1 MHLESVFLASK
12 ALAWYYLFQIG
23 GNIMC
28 QFTPDYYK
36 DFHCIAGN
44 CRHSCCIGWEIDVDP
59 DKLCYYNSVPGP
71 FGDRLRANISLEDP
85 PHFILGA
92 GERCPFLNRENLC
105 DIILT
110 LGEDQIC
117 EICSEHPRF
126 HNHLSGRIES
136 GLGLCCEEAAR
147 LILSRTDPVRLVFDG
162 SKEEPDELISLRD
175 KAMALLQD
183 RSHTLQERLDAMLTL
198 CDAALPKRAMEDWCS
213 FLLSL
218 ERLDEAWTDLLDLM
232 QTEWN
237 KANLSGFDVHMHSRQ
252 TEYEQFAV
260 YLLYRHLS
268 QAVSPIDLSARA
280 AFVAWSYHLLRAL
293 GAVLWTKNGS
303 FTFENQVE
311 LVRLFSSELEYSEEN
326 MDLLLDELC

>member
-1 MHLESVFLASK
+1 
-12 ALAWYYLFQIG
+12 
-23 GNIMC
+23 MC

-36 DFHCIAGN
+36 DFHCVAGS
-44 CRHSCCIGWEIDVDP
+44 CQHSCCIGWEIDVDP
-59 DKLCYYNSVPGP
+59 DKLCSYNSVPGP
-71 FGDRLRANISLEDP
+71 FGDRLRASISPEHP
-85 PHFILGA
+85 PHFILVE
-92 GERCPFLNRENLC
+92 GERCPFLNSENLC

-126 HNHLSGRIES
+126 HNHLSDRVES

-147 LILSRTDPVRLVFDG
+147 LILSRTDPVQLVSDG
-162 SKEEPDELISLRD
+162 PKTEPDELIALRD

-183 RSHTLQERLDAMLTL
+183 RSSTISERLDTMLAL
-198 CDAALPKRAMEDWCS
+198 CDATLPKRAMEDWCS

-218 ERLDEAWTDLLDLM
+218 ERLDNTWTDLLDLL
-232 QTEWN
+232 QAEWSN
-237 KANLSGFDVHMHSRQ
+237 VNLSGFDIHMRSRQ

-260 YLLYRHLS
+260 YLLYRHLI
-268 QAVSPIDLSARA
+268 QAISPIDLSARA
-280 AFVAWSYHLLRAL
+280 AFVAWGYSLLHAL
-293 GAVLWTKNGS
+293 GAVLWTKNDS

-311 LVRLFSSELEYSEEN
+311 LARLFSSELEYSEEN

>member
-1 MHLESVFLASK
+1 
-12 ALAWYYLFQIG
+12 
-23 GNIMC
+23 MC

-36 DFHCIAGN
+36 DFHCIAGS

-59 DKLCYYNSVPGP
+59 YKLCYYNSVPGP
-71 FGDRLRANISLEDP
+71 FGDRLRANISPEGP
-85 PHFILGA
+85 PHFILGE

-110 LGEDQIC
+110 LGENQIC

-147 LILSRTDPVRLVFDG
+147 LILSRTDPVLLVSDG
-162 SKEEPDELISLRD
+162 SKMEPDELISLRD
-175 KAMALLQD
+175 KAITLLQD
-183 RSHTLQERLDAMLTL
+183 RSCTLPERLDAMLTL

-218 ERLDEAWTDLLDLM
+218 ERLDESWTDLLDLL
-232 QTEWN
+232 QAEWN

-252 TEYEQFAV
+252 TEYEQFTV

-268 QAVSPIDLSARA
+268 QAVSPTDLSARV
-280 AFVAWSYHLLRAL
+280 AFVAWGYHLLHAL
-293 GAVLWTKNGS
+293 GAVLWTKNGT
-303 FTFENQVE
+303 FTFEDQVE
-311 LVRLFSSELEYSEEN
+311 LARLFSSELEYSEEN